1 MSYDIHPFYILAC
14 KGIKKCPEPE
24 SNQRHEDFQSSALPT
39 ELSGHLVVIIITGF
53 ILSYWVG
60 ECKEFFEFFEK
71 REN

>member
-1 MSYDIHPFYILAC
+1 
-14 KGIKKCPEPE
+14 
-24 SNQRHEDFQSSALPT
+24 
-39 ELSGHLVVIIITGF
+39 LVVIIITGF